1 MWPVIIIGVAMAAAL
16 IAAIT
21 GTDKIMNLDL
31 DTSMRFV
38 AAALMAAAIGAGA
51 LGSFRGQMSE
61 GLKALAAWLAI
72 ALVLVAGY
80 AFRFDLAGFGNR
92 VVGAVVPGLT
102 LFGDGGEVTVSRSAD
117 GHFAMTLKVN
127 GLDVRAMFDTGASSI
142 VLRFEE
148 AAKLGIK
155 VSDIDFSVNVRTANG
170 MTQSAPVMLEEV
182 RLGGISEKRV
192 RALVARPGALGEN
205 LLGMTF
211 LERLSSY
218 EVRGEQLILRG
229 RGL

>member
-1 MWPVIIIGVAMAAAL
+1 MWPVIIIGIAMVAAVV
-16 IAAIT
+16 AAIT
-21 GTDKIMNLDL
+21 GSEKIFNLDL

-38 AAALMAAAIGAGA
+38 AAALMLAAVAAGT
-51 LGSFRGQMSE
+51 LGNYRGQLSE
-61 GLKALAAWLAI
+61 GLKAIAAWLGI

-80 AFRFDLAGFGNR
+80 AFRFELAGFGNR

-117 GHFAMTLKVN
+117 GHFAMTLKIN
-127 GLDVRAMFDTGASSI
+127 GQDVRAMFDTGASSI

-155 VSDIDFSVNVRTANG
+155 VSDIDFSVTVRTANG
-170 MTQSAPVMLEEV
+170 VTQSAPVMLEEV

-192 RALVARPGALGEN
+192 RALIARPGALSEN

-211 LERLSSY
+211 LERLPSY
-218 EVRGEQLILRG
+218 EVRGDQLILRG

>member
-16 IAAIT
+16 IAAIA
-21 GTDKIMNLDL
+21 GTDRIMNLDL

-80 AFRFDLAGFGNR
+80 AFRFDLASFGNR

>member
-1 MWPVIIIGVAMAAAL
+1 MWPVIIIGLAMLAAV
-16 IAAIT
+16 IAAFT
-21 GTDKIMNLDL
+21 GSTSFFNLDL
-31 DTSMRFV
+31 DTTMRFV
-38 AAALMAAAIGAGA
+38 AATLMLAAVGAGA
-51 LGSFRGQMSE
+51 LHTYRGQMSE
-61 GLKALAAWLAI
+61 GLKAIAAWLAI
-72 ALVLVAGY
+72 VLVLVAGY
-80 AFRFDLAGFGNR
+80 AFRFDLASFGNR

-117 GHFAMTLKVN
+117 GHFAMTMKVN
-127 GLDVRAMFDTGASSI
+127 GQDVRAMFDTGASSI

-148 AAKLGIK
+148 AAKLGLK

-170 MTQSAPVMLEEV
+170 VTQSAPVMLEEV
-182 RLGGISEKRV
+182 KLGGISEKRV

>member
-21 GTDKIMNLDL
+21 GTDRIMNLDL

-80 AFRFDLAGFGNR
+80 AFRFDLASFGNR